1 MTEPVVISQLPIKQA
16 QKPPKETNGY
26 KNIFHY
32 STYGSVIAARTE
44 GGGNTGQLSPQ
55 KKKKKLSL
63 LCYNNKPHFIS
74 RLSFQKDA
82 QSI

>member
-1 MTEPVVISQLPIKQA
+1 MSSSRKKPPCNPSAKNHMTEPVVISQLPIKQA

-55 KKKKKLSL
+55 KKKKKVVLAL
-63 LCYNNKPHFIS
+63 L
-74 RLSFQKDA
+74 
-82 QSI
+82 